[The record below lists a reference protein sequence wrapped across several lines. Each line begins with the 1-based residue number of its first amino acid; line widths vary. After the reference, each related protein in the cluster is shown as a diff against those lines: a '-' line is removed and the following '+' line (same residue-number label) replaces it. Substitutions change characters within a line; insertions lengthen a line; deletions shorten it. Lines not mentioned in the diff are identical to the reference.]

1 MNPVTSSV
9 WASLC
14 HSGSSSMRIA
24 RRQFSAAAATPAGG
38 LRPKAASVKLSLDPK
53 PAQAAT
59 VRPLF
64 SPTPATEQQHAR
76 PEDKFIGMTGAQIV
90 HEMLREHGVEVVIG
104 YPGGAILPVYDAI
117 HESPHFK
124 FILPRAEGGGGHMAE
139 GYARVSG
146 KPGVLL
152 VTSGPGATNLVTPL
166 ADAMMDG
173 TPLVALTG
181 QVATASIGTDAFQE
195 ADVVGITRSCTKW
208 NTLVK
213 HPRDL
218 PRAINEAFAIATS
231 GRPGPV
237 LVDLPKDVTAAVLR
251 ERPDVVPRVAGRA
264 VEKAALMKQAA
275 GGTSMEA
282 MEKLAKLINGAK
294 KPVIYAGQGIIS
306 SGAVE
311 QLREFAARGNI
322 PVTTTLMGELNLSP
336 S

>member
-1 MNPVTSSV
+1 MLPSASSASV
-9 WASLC
+9 WAAASTWV
-14 HSGSSSMRIA
+14 HRSGRGAS
-24 RRQFSAAAATPAGG
+24 RRHFAAAAAAAAATSAQQRTAPSPAP
-38 LRPKAASVKLSLDPK
+38 LPKVTITIPKPLFAASIPPS
-53 PAQAAT
+53 
-59 VRPLF
+59 
-64 SPTPATEQQHAR
+64 EHAR
-76 PEDKFIGMTGAQIV
+76 PEDKYIGLTGAQIV

-181 QVATASIGTDAFQE
+181 QVSTSVIGTDAFQE
-195 ADVVGITRSCTKW
+195 ADVVGITRPCTKW

-213 HPRDL
+213 HTRDI

-237 LVDLPKDVTAAVLR
+237 LVR
-251 ERPDVVPRVAGRA
+251 RR
-264 VEKAALMKQAA
+264 
-275 GGTSMEA
+275 GGT
-282 MEKLAKLINGAK
+282 I
-294 KPVIYAGQGIIS
+294 
-306 SGAVE
+306 
-311 QLREFAARGNI
+311 
-322 PVTTTLMGELNLSP
+322 
-336 S
+336 